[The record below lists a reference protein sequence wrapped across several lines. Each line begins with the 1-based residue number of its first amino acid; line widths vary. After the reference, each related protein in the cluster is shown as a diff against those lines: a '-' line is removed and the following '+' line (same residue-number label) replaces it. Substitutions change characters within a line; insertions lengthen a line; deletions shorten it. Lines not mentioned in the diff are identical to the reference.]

1 MVLEAAIKAAG
12 LPLDQIDS
20 VEIVGGVGTKTK
32 TEWRDVCTV
41 QSSPGH
47 SWWFVGW
54 WVIILRLEYSKTDIM
69 IHSYT
74 GIPEMVCPQTG
85 SLSIHHH

>member
-1 MVLEAAIKAAG
+1 MERCKVVLEAAIKAAG

-20 VEIVGGVGTKTK
+20 VEIVGGVGKQK
-32 TEWRDVCTV
+32 LSGGMCVR
-41 QSSPGH
+41 SNLHHGH

-54 WVIILRLEYSKTDIM
+54 WIIILRLEYSKTDIM

-74 GIPEMVCPQTG
+74 GIPEMVCPQT
-85 SLSIHHH
+85 S